1 MDRSFKPYTA
11 PRPVHRP
18 KILRLPED
26 GGPIQ
31 ILDCTIYRG
40 RRFDPKQPDK
50 PLHGKLGN
58 HYTQEQLEK
67 AFHEAALTRQ
77 HGIPLLDTHY
87 YGDHPIGRLK
97 KWWFTPDGWLHAEAE
112 IFDRKTLGPQLYEHF
127 QKLIRSGQLT
137 DISLSMIQ
145 RQNPDGTFD
154 PNDLR
159 LQEVSIC
166 RKGRHKNCNIRVV
179 EASDSSQSGARVV
192 HHKGRLIRSN
202 MNGVEI
208 THEGGKSLNTSHL
221 SPSIDDLVAQA
232 TECGVSFTQAE
243 LDDYAARQGAEN
255 QLSAAMIIMAKM
267 AEQTRAL
274 SHENKTMRPVVDQ
287 VNASYVK
294 QREQDVAMV
303 EAWYQAKVADKS
315 LSEETAKELIEAA
328 KTMGMDMS
336 QSRAFDA
343 MISGIAEATKM
354 REQAAEAQKQAE
366 KARNAEIRA
375 RRAAR
380 DQSPKRQ
387 LTPPQQAAK
396 KAAEPAKPPAAD
408 QAKRDAIADA
418 ILKGAVPK
426 NPNAVAPADAN
437 EVPAGGEGELP
448 DPAAMAAEMIPVIA
462 STGYTKVEASAEH
475 GDLPWI
481 NREAPLAYQGS
492 YAQHLPSESMRR
504 ITEIMTAPHY
514 LENSLSCNVP
524 PPGQQGFRKASF
536 RPAY

>member
-1 MDRSFKPYTA
+1 MNRSFKPYQT

-18 KILRLPED
+18 KILRLPDD

-31 ILDCTIYRG
+31 ILDCTIYRA
-40 RRFDPKQPDK
+40 RRFDPKRPNK

-58 HYTQEQLEK
+58 HYTQDQLEK
-67 AFHEAALTRQ
+67 AFHEAGLMRQ
-77 HGIPLLDTHY
+77 HGIPLLDTHF

-97 KWWFTPDGWLHAEAE
+97 KWWFTDDGWLHAEAE

-145 RQNPDGTFD
+145 MQRPDGTFD

-166 RKGRHKNCNIRVV
+166 RVGRHKNCNIRVV
-179 EASDSSQSGARVV
+179 EASDPSQSGARVV
-192 HHKGRLIRSN
+192 HHKGKLIRSN
-202 MNGVEI
+202 MNGLEI
-208 THEGGKSLNTSHL
+208 THEGGKGLNTAHL
-221 SPSIDDLVAQA
+221 SPSLEDLVAQA
-232 TECGVSFTQAE
+232 TECGVAFTQAE
-243 LDDYAARQGAEN
+243 LDEYAARQGSEN
-255 QLSAAMIIMAKM
+255 QFSAAVAIMAKM
-267 AEQTRAL
+267 AEQNLLL
-274 SHENKTMRPVVDQ
+274 SRENKGMRPVVEQ
-287 VNASYVK
+287 LNASYVK

-315 LSEETAKELIEAA
+315 LNEETAKELIEAA
-328 KTMGMDMS
+328 KAMGADRD

-354 REQAAEAQKQAE
+354 REQYAEAQKQAE
-366 KARNAEIRA
+366 KARNAENRA

-387 LTPPQQAAK
+387 LTAPQQAAK
-396 KAAEPAKPPAAD
+396 KAAEPAKPPAAE

-426 NPNAVAPADAN
+426 NPNAVAPADAH
-437 EVPAGGEGELP
+437 EVPAGEGELP
-448 DPAAMAAEMIPVIA
+448 DPAAMASEMIPVVA
-462 STGYTKVEASAEH
+462 STGYTKVEASADH

-481 NREAPLAYQGS
+481 NKEAPLAYQGS

-504 ITEIMTAPHY
+504 ITEIMTAPNY
-514 LENSLSCNVP
+514 FDNSLNCNVP
-524 PPGQQGFRKASF
+524 PPGQQGFIRHSF